1 MKGAMAVGFVSG
13 SGIEPSQLRT
23 VMLSIALG
31 FVFVFGAWVL
41 TKVIEALN
49 DDHTDCTKIFRSTIS
64 LGIIISFLTYLLL
77 KN

>member
-1 MKGAMAVGFVSG
+1 
-13 SGIEPSQLRT
+13 
-23 VMLSIALG
+23 MLSIALG

-49 DDHTDCTKIFRSTIS
+49 DDHTDSTKIFRSTIS

>member
-13 SGIEPSQLRT
+13 SGIDPSQLRT
-23 VMLSIALG
+23 VMLSLALG

-49 DDHTDCTKIFRSTIS
+49 DEHTDSAQIFRSTIS